1 MHHTTLLV
9 LLLLVFGQFCVLGSA
24 ALFLWLAGEFGDPPR
39 WTVLLR
45 KLRNSDA
52 AVNSDAVAR
61 VAGATHEVLCRL
73 PLSADLLR
81 VALVPSQRTHEC
93 RCATG
98 CHCGA
103 LPVRAHGVHAV
114 RPDWSPHTNRKI

>member
-9 LLLLVFGQFCVLGSA
+9 LLLLVFGQLYVLGSA

-73 PLSADLLR
+73 PLSPDLVGPR
-81 VALVPSQRTHEC
+81 SDDCIACSTEPTGSDTAVVRGRTS
-93 RCATG
+93 G
-98 CHCGA
+98 
-103 LPVRAHGVHAV
+103 
-114 RPDWSPHTNRKI
+114 S